1 MKRYIV
7 SLATGFMLITGIS
20 SCFHHR
26 HDVSITVSDDEDSP
40 DSYRDEM
47 EADYRGNRSRDV
59 QVYLNDHLLS
69 NSNVSIR
76 NGFVDDEITLDDKT
90 TFYINTNPGE
100 LNIRINKN
108 ENSEESCERI
118 RIVCEELEEIL
129 NDH

>member
-26 HDVSITVSDDEDSP
+26 HDVSITVSDDEDE
-40 DSYRDEM
+40 YEM
-47 EADYRGNRSRDV
+47 EADYRENRSRDV

-76 NGFVDDEITLDDKT
+76 NGFADDEITLDDKT

-118 RIVCEELEEIL
+118 RIVCKELEEIL